1 MLSKRSL
8 IVGLVGVNLML
19 LAVLILG
26 SFSPPAAY
34 AQAPGRAGDF
44 VMTSCMVHTDYDV
57 LFIIDRPGSMLHC
70 FTPLPNQPGKL
81 QYVASQNL
89 LRDFNRLVP

>member
-19 LAVLILG
+19 LAALILTA
-26 SFSPPAAY
+26 FPPPAAY

-44 VMTSCMVHTDYDV
+44 VMTSCMVHTDFDV
-57 LFIIDRPGSMLHC
+57 LFVIDRPGSMLHC
-70 FTPLPNQPGKL
+70 FTPVPNQPGKV
-81 QYVASQNL
+81 QYVTSRNL
-89 LRDFNRLVP
+89 LRDFNRLTP